1 MSKDSWDNYKGLQV
15 PPKHGDLFRAMDQQ
29 ERFYAE
35 IMKMNEISI
44 QNAFNQLKPKV
55 IAELNAIKN
64 NHLIVFN
71 SKVLNEILSKIQ
83 IGNSSDIEFLS
94 KGDIAVDLS
103 SYYLLGNSEIFK
115 SIKLQIPHFFKDY
128 KDIYNGISTPF
139 NKVIDDLLKTTSQVE
154 LHSIKNDFLQNLNH
168 LNAYFEY
175 SEGNNYQSPILE
187 IRCKESLIQVVDDI
201 SLKLESFNSNLNLPI
216 IPPLVLNQSQPNQP
230 IGNNQPMTELEKA
243 LAEIKAL
250 KEVNAAKDLEI
261 TRLSQSMVTR
271 EEVEQLINI
280 EKQNVEAAKDR
291 AKEKDGI
298 IAEKD
303 NLIKMQGE
311 EKENDA
317 KKHEALE
324 NKFNDVNAKYT
335 VLKNSFKMLEHEH
348 IKDEETIKDLRN
360 DKYNLNKQNDKLEKE
375 NSGLKLL
382 EKDFFDLKL
391 SLKDAEV
398 KKSRIKQSEKYMSN
412 DDSEQSSW
420 SYCGKKDL
428 KSVSSSS
435 SKSSV
440 YKAKIKQLEE
450 QNTIFKNMY
459 IQNPKI
465 DLIKLSSDFPE
476 NKFPTEEMQKDLSG
490 ENADLD

>member
-35 IMKMNEISI
+35 IMKMNEVSR
-44 QNAFNQLKPKV
+44 QTAFNQLKPKV

-83 IGNSSDIEFLS
+83 IGNSSDVDFLS

-128 KDIYNGISTPF
+128 KDIYNGIITPF
-139 NKVIDDLLKTTSQVE
+139 NKVIDDLLKTTSPVE
-154 LHSIKNDFLQNLNH
+154 FDSIKNDFLQNLNH

-187 IRCKESLIQVVDDI
+187 IKCKESLIQVVDDI
-201 SLKLESFNSNLNLPI
+201 GLKLESFNSHLNLPI

-243 LAEIKAL
+243 LAEIKTL
-250 KEVNAAKDLEI
+250 KEANAAKELEI
-261 TRLSQSMVTR
+261 ANMVSR

-291 AKEKDGI
+291 EKEKDGI
-298 IAEKD
+298 IQKVTKENAEKD
-303 NLIKMQGE
+303 GVIAEQNKDLEHANQINELKT
-311 EKENDA
+311 KENNELHSELKHTDYKLKTIIEHNKALSEQVKDHKDLAQEWKIIVKEKNESLQKTIEELTIEKA
-317 KKHEALE
+317 KVSELTQKIGVHNHDGSSSWIQLEQEEIPNLGEGALE
-324 NKFNDVNAKYT
+324 NQ
-335 VLKNSFKMLEHEH
+335 NS
-348 IKDEETIKDLRN
+348 D
-360 DKYNLNKQNDKLEKE
+360 
-375 NSGLKLL
+375 
-382 EKDFFDLKL
+382 
-391 SLKDAEV
+391 
-398 KKSRIKQSEKYMSN
+398 
-412 DDSEQSSW
+412 
-420 SYCGKKDL
+420 
-428 KSVSSSS
+428 
-435 SKSSV
+435 
-440 YKAKIKQLEE
+440 
-450 QNTIFKNMY
+450 
-459 IQNPKI
+459 
-465 DLIKLSSDFPE
+465 
-476 NKFPTEEMQKDLSG
+476 
-490 ENADLD
+490 

>member
-35 IMKMNEISI
+35 IMKMNEVSR
-44 QNAFNQLKPKV
+44 QTAFNQLKPKV

-103 SYYLLGNSEIFK
+103 SYYLLGNREIFK

-128 KDIYNGISTPF
+128 KDIYNVISTPF

-291 AKEKDGI
+291 AKEKDAI
-298 IAEKD
+298 IAEQNKD
-303 NLIKMQGE
+303 LEHSHQIKEMQTKEIHELRQDKIELREQVKEHKDLAQEWKIIVKEKSESIQKTIEELTIEKAKVSELVQKFVVHNHDSHGISSFSIIDQEHVDVSNTGE
-311 EKENDA
+311 G
-317 KKHEALE
+317 ALE
-324 NKFNDVNAKYT
+324 NQ
-335 VLKNSFKMLEHEH
+335 NS
-348 IKDEETIKDLRN
+348 D
-360 DKYNLNKQNDKLEKE
+360 
-375 NSGLKLL
+375 
-382 EKDFFDLKL
+382 
-391 SLKDAEV
+391 
-398 KKSRIKQSEKYMSN
+398 
-412 DDSEQSSW
+412 
-420 SYCGKKDL
+420 
-428 KSVSSSS
+428 
-435 SKSSV
+435 
-440 YKAKIKQLEE
+440 
-450 QNTIFKNMY
+450 
-459 IQNPKI
+459 
-465 DLIKLSSDFPE
+465 
-476 NKFPTEEMQKDLSG
+476 
-490 ENADLD
+490 

>member
-35 IMKMNEISI
+35 IMKMNEVSK
-44 QNAFNQLKPKV
+44 QTAFNQLKPKV

-83 IGNSSDIEFLS
+83 IGNSSDIDFLS
-94 KGDIAVDLS
+94 KGDVAVDLS

-115 SIKLQIPHFFKDY
+115 SVKLQIPHFFKDY

-154 LHSIKNDFLQNLNH
+154 LHNIKNDFLQNLNH

-187 IRCKESLIQVVDDI
+187 IKCKESLIQVVDDI

-250 KEVNAAKDLEI
+250 KEANAAKELEI
-261 TRLSQSMVTR
+261 ANMVSR
-271 EEVEQLINI
+271 EEVEQLISENRENI
-280 EKQNVEAAKDR
+280 QKMGEELTEIRQDN
-291 AKEKDGI
+291 
-298 IAEKD
+298 AEKD
-303 NLIKMQGE
+303 RVIAEQNKDLEHSHQIKEMQTKEIHDLREDKKELKLEKYEWKAKYEAKDESLQKTIEELTIEKAKVSELTQKIGVHNHDGSSSWIQLEQEEIPNLGE
-311 EKENDA
+311 G
-317 KKHEALE
+317 ALE
-324 NKFNDVNAKYT
+324 NQ
-335 VLKNSFKMLEHEH
+335 NS
-348 IKDEETIKDLRN
+348 D
-360 DKYNLNKQNDKLEKE
+360 
-375 NSGLKLL
+375 
-382 EKDFFDLKL
+382 
-391 SLKDAEV
+391 
-398 KKSRIKQSEKYMSN
+398 
-412 DDSEQSSW
+412 
-420 SYCGKKDL
+420 
-428 KSVSSSS
+428 
-435 SKSSV
+435 
-440 YKAKIKQLEE
+440 
-450 QNTIFKNMY
+450 
-459 IQNPKI
+459 
-465 DLIKLSSDFPE
+465 
-476 NKFPTEEMQKDLSG
+476 
-490 ENADLD
+490 

>member
-35 IMKMNEISI
+35 IMKMNEVSI
-44 QNAFNQLKPKV
+44 QNAFNQAKPKV

-83 IGNSSDIEFLS
+83 IGNSSDIDFLS

-115 SIKLQIPHFFKDY
+115 SIKLQIPHFFEDY
-128 KDIYNGISTPF
+128 KDIYNGIITPF

-187 IRCKESLIQVVDDI
+187 IKCKEYLIQVVDDI

-216 IPPLVLNQSQPNQP
+216 IPPLVLNQPIVNEQPL
-230 IGNNQPMTELEKA
+230 TELEKA

-261 TRLSQSMVTR
+261 TRLSQSMVSK

-291 AKEKDGI
+291 AKEKDAI
-298 IAEKD
+298 IAEQIKTIVEQNKD
-303 NLIKMQGE
+303 IEHSHQIKEMQTKEIHDLREDKKELKLEKYEWKAKYEAKDESLQKTIEELTIEKAKVSELVQKFGVNNHDGSSSWSQLGQEEIPNLGE
-311 EKENDA
+311 V
-317 KKHEALE
+317 ALE
-324 NKFNDVNAKYT
+324 NQ
-335 VLKNSFKMLEHEH
+335 
-348 IKDEETIKDLRN
+348 I
-360 DKYNLNKQNDKLEKE
+360 
-375 NSGLKLL
+375 
-382 EKDFFDLKL
+382 
-391 SLKDAEV
+391 
-398 KKSRIKQSEKYMSN
+398 
-412 DDSEQSSW
+412 
-420 SYCGKKDL
+420 
-428 KSVSSSS
+428 
-435 SKSSV
+435 
-440 YKAKIKQLEE
+440 
-450 QNTIFKNMY
+450 
-459 IQNPKI
+459 
-465 DLIKLSSDFPE
+465 
-476 NKFPTEEMQKDLSG
+476 
-490 ENADLD
+490 LD

>member
-139 NKVIDDLLKTTSQVE
+139 NKVIDDLLKTTSPVE
-154 LHSIKNDFLQNLNH
+154 FDSIKNDFLQNLNH

-187 IRCKESLIQVVDDI
+187 IKCKESLIQIVEDIGLKIDDFNEAQNE
-201 SLKLESFNSNLNLPI
+201 LQRLRDEDNSNLNFPI

-230 IGNNQPMTELEKA
+230 IVNEQPLTELERA

-250 KEVNAAKDLEI
+250 KEVNAVKD
-261 TRLSQSMVTR
+261 T
-271 EEVEQLINI
+271 
-280 EKQNVEAAKDR
+280 
-291 AKEKDGI
+291 
-298 IAEKD
+298 
-303 NLIKMQGE
+303 
-311 EKENDA
+311 
-317 KKHEALE
+317 
-324 NKFNDVNAKYT
+324 
-335 VLKNSFKMLEHEH
+335 
-348 IKDEETIKDLRN
+348 
-360 DKYNLNKQNDKLEKE
+360 
-375 NSGLKLL
+375 
-382 EKDFFDLKL
+382 
-391 SLKDAEV
+391 
-398 KKSRIKQSEKYMSN
+398 
-412 DDSEQSSW
+412 
-420 SYCGKKDL
+420 
-428 KSVSSSS
+428 
-435 SKSSV
+435 
-440 YKAKIKQLEE
+440 KIKELEE
-450 QNTIFKNMY
+450 QNKKELLDFLNKKENDL
-459 IQNPKI
+459 KAK
-465 DLIKLSSDFPE
+465 DLIISNLSENNNELKTHIEEIREDKKELRIEKNEWKAKYEAKDESLQKTIEELIIEKAKVSELTQKIGVHNHDGSSSWIQLEQEEIPNLGEGALENQNSD
-476 NKFPTEEMQKDLSG
+476 
-490 ENADLD
+490 

>member
-187 IRCKESLIQVVDDI
+187 IRCKEFLIQVVDDI

-271 EEVEQLINI
+271 EEVEQLISENRENI
-280 EKQNVEAAKDR
+280 QKMGEELTKIRQDNA
-291 AKEKDGI
+291 EKDGVI
-298 IAEKD
+298 EEQIKTIVEQNKD
-303 NLIKMQGE
+303 IEHSHQIKEMQT
-311 EKENDA
+311 KEI
-317 KKHEALE
+317 HELRQDKVE
-324 NKFNDVNAKYT
+324 LREQVK
-335 VLKNSFKMLEHEH
+335 EH
-348 IKDEETIKDLRN
+348 KDLAQEW
-360 DKYNLNKQNDKLEKE
+360 KIIVKEKSE
-375 NSGLKLL
+375 SLQKTIEELTI
-382 EKDFFDLKL
+382 EKAK
-391 SLKDAEV
+391 V
-398 KKSRIKQSEKYMSN
+398 SELVQKFGVNNHHDGS
-412 DDSEQSSW
+412 SSW
-420 SYCGKKDL
+420 SK
-428 KSVSSSS
+428 
-435 SKSSV
+435 
-440 YKAKIKQLEE
+440 LEQE
-450 QNTIFKNMY
+450 EISNAGEGG
-459 IQNPKI
+459 
-465 DLIKLSSDFPE
+465 LE
-476 NKFPTEEMQKDLSG
+476 N
-490 ENADLD
+490 ENFD

>member
-35 IMKMNEISI
+35 VMKMNEVSI
-44 QNAFNQLKPKV
+44 QNAFNQAKPKV

-83 IGNSSDIEFLS
+83 IGNSSDIDFLS

-115 SIKLQIPHFFKDY
+115 SVKLQIPHFFKDY
-128 KDIYNGISTPF
+128 KDIYNGIITPF
-139 NKVIDDLLKTTSQVE
+139 NKVIDDLLKTTSPVE
-154 LHSIKNDFLQNLNH
+154 FDSIKNDFLQNLNH

-187 IRCKESLIQVVDDI
+187 IKCKESLIQVVEDI
-201 SLKLESFNSNLNLPI
+201 GLKLESFNSNLNLPI

-250 KEVNAAKDLEI
+250 KEANAAKELEI
-261 TRLSQSMVTR
+261 ANMVSR

-291 AKEKDGI
+291 EKAKDGI
-298 IAEKD
+298 IQKVTKENAEKD
-303 NLIKMQGE
+303 GVIAEQNKTIVEQNKDIEHSNQIKEMQT
-311 EKENDA
+311 KEI
-317 KKHEALE
+317 HELRQDKVE
-324 NKFNDVNAKYT
+324 LREQVK
-335 VLKNSFKMLEHEH
+335 EH
-348 IKDEETIKDLRN
+348 KDLAQEW
-360 DKYNLNKQNDKLEKE
+360 KIIVKEKSE
-375 NSGLKLL
+375 SLQKTI
-382 EKDFFDLKL
+382 EDLTI
-391 SLKDAEV
+391 E
-398 KKSRIKQSEKYMSN
+398 
-412 DDSEQSSW
+412 
-420 SYCGKKDL
+420 
-428 KSVSSSS
+428 
-435 SKSSV
+435 
-440 YKAKIKQLEE
+440 KAKVSELTQ
-450 QNTIFKNMY
+450 
-459 IQNPKI
+459 KI
-465 DLIKLSSDFPE
+465 GVYNHDSHGISLV
-476 NKFPTEEMQKDLSG
+476 
-490 ENADLD
+490 

>member
-83 IGNSSDIEFLS
+83 IGNSSDVDFLS

-128 KDIYNGISTPF
+128 KDIYNGIITPF
-139 NKVIDDLLKTTSQVE
+139 NKVIDDLLKTTSPVE
-154 LHSIKNDFLQNLNH
+154 FDSIKNDFLQNLNH

-187 IRCKESLIQVVDDI
+187 IKCKESLIQIVEDIGLKIDDFNEAQNE
-201 SLKLESFNSNLNLPI
+201 LQRLRDEDNSNLNFPI

-230 IGNNQPMTELEKA
+230 IVNEQPLTELERA

-250 KEVNAAKDLEI
+250 KEVNAVKD
-261 TRLSQSMVTR
+261 T
-271 EEVEQLINI
+271 
-280 EKQNVEAAKDR
+280 
-291 AKEKDGI
+291 
-298 IAEKD
+298 
-303 NLIKMQGE
+303 
-311 EKENDA
+311 
-317 KKHEALE
+317 
-324 NKFNDVNAKYT
+324 
-335 VLKNSFKMLEHEH
+335 
-348 IKDEETIKDLRN
+348 
-360 DKYNLNKQNDKLEKE
+360 
-375 NSGLKLL
+375 
-382 EKDFFDLKL
+382 
-391 SLKDAEV
+391 
-398 KKSRIKQSEKYMSN
+398 
-412 DDSEQSSW
+412 
-420 SYCGKKDL
+420 
-428 KSVSSSS
+428 
-435 SKSSV
+435 
-440 YKAKIKQLEE
+440 KIKELEE
-450 QNTIFKNMY
+450 QNKKELLDFLNKKENDL
-459 IQNPKI
+459 KAK
-465 DLIKLSSDFPE
+465 DLIISNLSENNNELKTHIEEIREDKKELRIEKNEWKAKYEAKDESLQKTIEELIIEKAKVSELTQKIGVHNHDGSSSWIQLEQEEIPNLGEGALENQNSD
-476 NKFPTEEMQKDLSG
+476 
-490 ENADLD
+490 